1 MSNYQI
7 SKESFVTFK
16 QPNKFRSDFKEPVLS
31 SCILKWRQKTLWVKR
46 APLSQNEMLPAL
58 ESQQW
63 ITDCLARSPVQQV
76 CLDPN
81 LGEIVIRI
89 WVEACAQA
97 GKPVFLRLPSHLKPL
112 KKQQSL
118 SWQIKRIL
126 DWSMA
131 LLLLL
136 GLTPVLLGLALLV
149 KGSSLRSSLISQ
161 QWCVGH
167 RGKLFQQY
175 QFRTTVAGTTPS
187 ENEFQMTAVGQWL
200 QRLHLDVLP
209 QLFNVLRG
217 EMCLLGVRPRSL
229 SEVLPV
235 DGN

>member
-7 SKESFVTFK
+7 FKESSVTFN
-16 QPNKFRSDFKEPVLS
+16 QLDKFRGNLKDPVLC

-46 APLSQNEMLPAL
+46 AQVSQSEMLPAL
-58 ESQQW
+58 ESQRW

-76 CLDPN
+76 CLDPK
-81 LGEIVIRI
+81 LGEVVIRI

-112 KKQQSL
+112 KKQRSL

-126 DWSMA
+126 DWSLA

-136 GLTPVLLGLALLV
+136 GLTPLLLTLALLV
-149 KGSSLRSSLISQ
+149 KSSSLRSSLISQ
-161 QWCVGH
+161 KWCVDH
-167 RGKLFQQY
+167 RGKLFQRY
-175 QFRTTVAGTTPS
+175 QFRTTVTDAKQS

-200 QRLHLDVLP
+200 QRFHLDALP
-209 QLFNVLRG
+209 QLFNVVRG
-217 EMCLLGVRPRSL
+217 EMCLLGARPKTL
-229 SEVLPV
+229 SELIT
-235 DGN
+235 